1 MKQLL
6 LILLL
11 FQVISAQTKTVPNW
25 KLKDISGQQIR
36 LQDYKGKVVLLNFW
50 ATWCSPCLA
59 EIPELVKWQHKYS
72 KSGLQVIGI
81 TSPPQTKREIQKFAR
96 KLKINYPIIQG
107 TAELKSYFTAS
118 ETLPWTIVIDRRGN
132 IVTQIEGILFAEEFA
147 ETIQPLLLK
156 KKSSFE

>member
-11 FQVISAQTKTVPNW
+11 FQVAPAQTKTVPEW

-59 EIPELVKWQHKYS
+59 EIPELVKWQRKYS

-81 TSPPQTKREIQKFAR
+81 TYPPQTKREIKNFAH
-96 KLKINYPIIQG
+96 KLRMNYPIIQG
-107 TAELKSYFTAS
+107 TAELKSFFTAN

-132 IVTQIEGILFAEEFA
+132 IVAQIEGILFVEEFA

-156 KKSSFE
+156 KKPSF